1 VVKRVER
8 ADEVASNG
16 AAKAAILK
24 DDHGVGTAREK
35 LVVETTSPNSLTT
48 TTVFASSSE
57 RSAAL
62 IRVVFPLPRNP
73 VTRVTGIRLLVAASE
88 LLTGI
93 EVLG

>member
-1 VVKRVER
+1 
-8 ADEVASNG
+8 
-16 AAKAAILK
+16 
-24 DDHGVGTAREK
+24 
-35 LVVETTSPNSLTT
+35 
-48 TTVFASSSE
+48 
-57 RSAAL
+57 L